1 MIRKIIGRPTSVP
14 NEPCLQTET
23 AYSNKSLRSSTEPYI
38 KTLCMVCQKRKT
50 AADTHKV
57 KTTRKVLRMLQVA
70 KEAEDRGFYIRL
82 NTISNPEDAFAS
94 DVIYQL
100 SCRIYK
106 QRETSK
112 DEKLLMLTIMAQQKQ
127 HSKIVNHH

>member
-1 MIRKIIGRPTSVP
+1 
-14 NEPCLQTET
+14 
-23 AYSNKSLRSSTEPYI
+23 
-38 KTLCMVCQKRKT
+38 
-50 AADTHKV
+50 
-57 KTTRKVLRMLQVA
+57 MLQVA
-70 KEAEDRGFYIRL
+70 KEAEDRGFFIRL

-100 SCRIYK
+100 SCWIYK

-127 HSKIVNHH
+127 HSKILNHH

>member
-38 KTLCMVCQKRKT
+38 KTLCMVCQKRNT

-70 KEAEDRGFYIRL
+70 KEAEDRGFFIRL